1 MQGQTADFSR
11 LPLILKSIIKALEEL
26 KEEKADW
33 CSRMLTQVDQLEID
47 HGMMITMSR
56 SARSFVDGASVG
68 SLTDYRDKVALPYV
82 DALLHNIGNR
92 FSGEAVDLL
101 VSSSV
106 FNPASL
112 HSEEAALPDYGKR
125 EVEVL
130 AQFYGNEAIVV
141 HNGVTFSS
149 PPLIDKDE
157 IAIEW
162 RLFKRALIQESRLI
176 REKNETTKTPSLQDV
191 KVHMES
197 SGAYT

>member
-1 MQGQTADFSR
+1 
-11 LPLILKSIIKALEEL
+11 
-26 KEEKADW
+26 
-33 CSRMLTQVDQLEID
+33 
-47 HGMMITMSR
+47 MSR

-112 HSEEAALPDYGKR
+112 LSEEAASPDYGKR

-176 REKNETTKTPSLQDV
+176 RGKK
-191 KVHMES
+191 
-197 SGAYT
+197 